1 MLSRIPSW
9 AVAVVG
15 ASIVIVATA
24 TSSTLLHQTP
34 SISSAQSEIA
44 QMRREVDRQG
54 SSHLQADQRSTAA
67 DSFFAQALGSNSSQS
82 FLLQQAA
89 YQLRGAVVS
98 MWAASGEP
106 VPDEPPEEIATFE
119 EQLQKGDADGYA
131 SLKAESD
138 RLRLLWQTRLDAL
151 SSGTRAAETRIAS
164 LQTCQSWVYL
174 AYVFFNLLGL
184 MTTMCKDLPCG
195 KTRQRGGRRH
205 SAVTLNDGAS
215 VQQVLPRTPYSS

>member
-24 TSSTLLHQTP
+24 TSSTLLHQTRT

-44 QMRREVDRQG
+44 EMRREVDRQW

-67 DSFFAQALGSNSSQS
+67 DSFFAQALGSSSSQS

-89 YQLRGAVVS
+89 YQLRGAVLS

-106 VPDEPPEEIATFE
+106 VPDKPPEEITTFE
-119 EQLQKGDADGYA
+119 EQLRKGNPDGYA
-131 SLKAESD
+131 SLKAEID
-138 RLRLLWQTRLDAL
+138 RLRLLSQTRLNAL
-151 SSGTRAAETRIAS
+151 SSETRAAESRISS
-164 LQTCQSWVYL
+164 LQTRESWIYL
-174 AYVFFNLLGL
+174 AYVSFNLLGL
-184 MTTMCKDLPCG
+184 MVTMCKDLPVWRDQAKEG
-195 KTRQRGGRRH
+195 QPT
-205 SAVTLNDGAS
+205 
-215 VQQVLPRTPYSS
+215 